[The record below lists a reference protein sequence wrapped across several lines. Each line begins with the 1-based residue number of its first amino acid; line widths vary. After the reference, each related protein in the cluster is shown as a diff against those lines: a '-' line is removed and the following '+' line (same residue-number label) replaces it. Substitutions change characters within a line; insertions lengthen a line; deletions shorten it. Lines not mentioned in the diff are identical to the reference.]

1 MKILIPNYSVAD
13 SFTDNVAY
21 TLNKI
26 GHEVLTM
33 PRISPKIEQSPYWR
47 LFFTVKEKMS
57 NNYLTPQEKWLLKQ
71 LDTFKPQ
78 LVLTLTQVLSESVLH
93 EIKKRRIY
101 TATWWGDP
109 PANMQR
115 QGLLS
120 SQWDFIFIKD
130 PNAVQKFKR
139 VGLNAE
145 LLHEAMNPDWHKPI
159 AKQSNNK
166 VVVAGSF
173 YDYRNYLVKILLD
186 HDIEVDLYGRRLASW
201 VDERIRKLHHG
212 KYIIREGKSKAF
224 GEGLACLN
232 STNMR
237 EGNSMNCRAF
247 EIAGAGGL
255 QLMEQREIISDCFEP
270 EKEILVFDSVEELIE
285 RVNFAK
291 NHVNEARLI
300 REAGY
305 KRALSEHTYEKRLNY
320 ILSKFK

>member
-21 TLNKI
+21 TLRKM
-26 GHEVLTM
+26 GHDVLTM
-33 PRISPKIEQSPYWR
+33 PNVSHKIEQSPYWR
-47 LFFTVKEKMS
+47 LYFGIKEKMS
-57 NNYLTPQEKWLLKQ
+57 KNYITTQEKWLLKQ
-71 LDTFKPQ
+71 LDTFKPN
-78 LVLTLTQVLSESVLH
+78 LVLTLTQVLSESVLG
-93 EIKKRRIY
+93 EIKNRHIN

-109 PANMQR
+109 PANMSR

-120 SQWDFIFIKD
+120 DKWDYIFIKD
-130 PNAVQKFKR
+130 PNAVKKYKR

-159 AKQSNNK
+159 SKQSNNK

-186 HDIEVDLYGRRLASW
+186 NNIEVDLYGRRLASW
-201 VDERIRKLHHG
+201 VDERIKKIHSG
-212 KYIIREGKSKAF
+212 KYITREQKSKAF

-255 QLMEQREIISDCFEP
+255 QIMEDRDIIPECFEP
-270 EKEILVFDSVEELIE
+270 GKEILVFDSVEELLE
-285 RVNFAK
+285 HVNFAK
-291 NHVNEARLI
+291 NYTKEANLI

-305 KRALSEHTYEKRLNY
+305 KRALSEHTYEIRLKY

>member
-1 MKILIPNYSVAD
+1 MRILIPNYSVDD
-13 SFTDNVAY
+13 SFTDNVTY
-21 TLNKI
+21 TLKKM
-26 GHEVLTM
+26 GHDVLTM

-47 LFFTVKEKMS
+47 LLDMAKEKLS
-57 NNYLTPQEKWLLKQ
+57 DNYLTRQEKWLLKQ
-71 LDTFKPQ
+71 LDSFKPQ
-78 LVLTLTQVLSESVLH
+78 LVLTLTQILSESVLH
-93 EIKKRRIY
+93 EIKKRHIN

-130 PNAVQKFKR
+130 PSAVEKFKR

-145 LLHEAMNPDWHKPI
+145 LLHEAMNPVWHKPV
-159 AKQSNNK
+159 ANQANNK

-186 HDIEVDLYGRRLASW
+186 NNVEVDLYGRRLANW
-201 VDERIRKLHHG
+201 VDDRVKKVHTG
-212 KYIIREGKSKAF
+212 KYITREQKSKAF

-255 QLMEQREIISDCFEP
+255 QIMEQRSIISECFEP
-270 EKEILVFDSVEELIE
+270 KKEILVFDSIEELLQHID
-285 RVNFAK
+285 FAK
-291 NHVNEARLI
+291 NYPKEAKLI
-300 REAGY
+300 RDAGY